1 MTVDHGGANMGALVG
16 GDRLDTKTQTHE
28 AHERPE
34 PNFWWAWLQRYG
46 LLVVVIAGLAVVW
59 WMGLHQYISFE
70 TLHKHH
76 EQLNAWVL
84 SNAWWAALLYFV
96 VYVALVGL
104 SLPGGALMTL
114 AGGYL
119 FGLFYGTLLAASGA
133 TLGATIIFIA
143 ARNASRSFI
152 RRRAGRIIRRIEA
165 GFRENMLSYMIFL
178 RVVPVFPFFAI
189 NLAMAFLGVPLR
201 LYVLTTFF
209 GILPGSLVYA
219 GVGNG
224 MGHLLDVGRQPD
236 TGVIFEPQILIPI
249 LALVILSLAPVAY
262 REYRKRKKVM

>member
-1 MTVDHGGANMGALVG
+1 MDAPVG
-16 GDRLDTKTQTHE
+16 GDRLRTETPTHE
-28 AHERPE
+28 APERHE
-34 PNFWWAWLQRYG
+34 PNFWWLWLQRYG
-46 LLVVVIAGLAVVW
+46 LLVIVIAGLAVVW
-59 WMGLHQYISFE
+59 WMGLHQYVSFE

-84 SNAWWAALLYFV
+84 SNVWWAALVYCAA
-96 VYVALVGL
+96 YVALVGL
-104 SLPGGALMTL
+104 SLPGGVLMTL

-119 FGLFYGTLLAASGA
+119 FGLVYGTLLAATGA
-133 TLGATIIFIA
+133 TVGATIIFIA
-143 ARNASRSFI
+143 ARNASQAFI

-209 GILPGSLVYA
+209 GILPGSAVYA

-236 TGVIFEPQILIPI
+236 TGIIFEPQILIPI
-249 LALVILSLAPVAY
+249 LALIILSLAPVAY
-262 REYRKRKKVM
+262 RQYRKRKKAARP

>member
-1 MTVDHGGANMGALVG
+1 MGALAG
-16 GDRLDTKTQTHE
+16 GDRLNTKTQTHE

-34 PNFWWAWLQRYG
+34 PHFWWAWLQRYG
-46 LLVVVIAGLAVVW
+46 LLILLIAGLAVVW

-84 SNAWWAALLYFV
+84 SNAWWAALVYFV

-119 FGLFYGTLLAASGA
+119 FGLLYGTLLAASGA
-133 TLGATIIFIA
+133 TVGATIIFIA
-143 ARNASRSFI
+143 ARNASRDFI

-165 GFRENMLSYMIFL
+165 GFRENMLSYMVFL
-178 RVVPVFPFFAI
+178 RLVPVFPFFAI

-262 REYRKRKKVM
+262 RQYRKRNKEM